1 MKIFATNK
9 KAHFDYE
16 IIDTLEA
23 GIVLKGYEVASVKR
37 GKVSLMGS
45 YAVFH
50 NMELMLVNASISAY
64 QPKNQPTDYLAT
76 QSRKLLISKREI
88 FKLKR
93 EIKEKGLSLIPL
105 KIYVER
111 KKIKIEIGLGKGKK
125 NYDKRETIKKREV
138 QRKIKKILG

>member
-64 QPKNQPTDYLAT
+64 QPKNQPADYLAT
-76 QSRKLLISKREI
+76 QSRKLLISKKEI

-93 EIKEKGLSLIPL
+93 DIKEKGLNLIPL
-105 KIYVER
+105 KIYVEG

-138 QRKIKKILG
+138 NRKIKKILG